1 MRAYSAKNCD
11 KENAQAV
18 AFVFLNTA
26 CKIKPFV
33 GPTVSQIGSIIS
45 TVLVH
50 LSIISKIFLR
60 ISY

>member
-18 AFVFLNTA
+18 AFIFLNTA

-33 GPTVSQIGSIIS
+33 GQTYCFTDRFYNFNCVSSF
-45 TVLVH
+45 VH
-50 LSIISKIFLR
+50 YFKDFFEN
-60 ISY
+60 